1 MLYIKIRGI
10 WMVDYDLENKDVD
23 IIKLKANVLT
33 DNKLFNELIAGLK
46 SKDNTLRQ
54 NCFKVLEKISEENP
68 EFLYSSW
75 DQFSTM
81 VVSKNNFHKY
91 IAIYLLANLTAVD
104 AENKFEKIFDDYYGI
119 LGGDKTMAA
128 SHVALNSSKIALN
141 KPELQDKIV
150 DILLDID
157 SIYQGKQKE
166 LIKAYSIQSL
176 EEIYPQIKDKDRVK
190 QFVRAQLESPSPKTR
205 NSAAD
210 FFERHS

>member
-1 MLYIKIRGI
+1 
-10 WMVDYDLENKDVD
+10 MVDYDLENKDVD